1 MTMDT
6 LREAEETITEAT
18 KALDY
23 TLKEQFSILENV
35 TIYSSHNI
43 LIASANF
50 TLDLYDY
57 RDFKHD
63 MVKFNCST
71 NSTRIPTEAEAVA
84 HVRGLQDE
92 KEFFMEAV
100 EYLISIMGVEYAV

>member
-1 MTMDT
+1 MTLTT
-6 LREAEETITEAT
+6 LRNAEEIEREAT

-23 TLKEQFSILENV
+23 NLKEQFSILESV

-100 EYLISIMGVEYAV
+100 NYLTELMEVNHAV